1 MSHILQDD
9 PSRFVMLPVKYPDLH
24 KRYEQQLSCF
34 WNSKEIDLENDDVGF
49 NNLNEAEQN
58 FLLQILGFFAA
69 SDGLVVENI
78 MLNFQ
83 SEVMESSAR
92 AFYAIQ
98 NAIEVIH
105 GETYALLIEK
115 FAPDEEQRNELFQAI
130 ENHASTKAKAQW
142 ALERMKR
149 NSDEDKLTDFSKRL
163 IAFACVEGIMFSSSF
178 CAIFFLK
185 NRGDELPGLFLSNQ
199 FISRDEGLHRD
210 FAVDLYKHFP
220 KLPRG
225 DVESIIRSAVE
236 VEQEFVR
243 EILPDKKIRG
253 MNSQLMCTYV
263 EYVANNL
270 MRALGYSNIYPDS
283 KLPPAF
289 NFMQMISLEG
299 KTNFFEKR
307 VSEYSLAG
315 VGQSTE
321 SNTFSLDSSF

>member
-1 MSHILQDD
+1 MTHILSDD
-9 PSRFVMLPVKYPDLH
+9 PNRYVMLPIKHSELH

-34 WNSKEIDLENDDVGF
+34 WNTNEVDLSKDDIGF
-49 NNLNEAEQN
+49 NQLTAAEQK

-83 SEVMESSAR
+83 SEVMVSEAR

-105 GETYALLIEK
+105 GQQYALLIEK
-115 FAPDEEQRNELFQAI
+115 FAPDMERRNELYQAI
-130 ENHASTKAKAQW
+130 ENHASTKAKANW
-142 ALERMKR
+142 ALERMKK
-149 NSDEDKLTDFSKRL
+149 NMDEDKLTDFSKRL
-163 IAFACVEGIMFSSSF
+163 ISFACVEGIMFSSSF
-178 CAIFFLK
+178 CSIFYFK
-185 NRGDELPGLFLSNQ
+185 NRGDDLPGLFLSNE

-220 KLPRG
+220 KLPRE
-225 DVESIIRSAVE
+225 DVEAIIRSAVN

-253 MNSQLMCTYV
+253 MNSNLMCTYV
-263 EYVANNL
+263 EYVADNL
-270 MRALGYSNIYPDS
+270 MRALGYKNIYGS
-283 KLPPAF
+283 KLPMLF
-289 NFMQMISLEG
+289 NFMHSISLEG

-307 VSEYSLAG
+307 VSEYGLAG

-321 SNTFSLDSSF
+321 SNTFSLNSSF

>member
-9 PSRFVMLPVKYPDLH
+9 PSRFVMLPIKYPDLH

-34 WNSKEIDLENDDVGF
+34 WNTKEIDLENDDEGF
-49 NNLNEAEQN
+49 NNLNKAEQK

-105 GETYALLIEK
+105 GETYALLIQK
-115 FAPDEEQRNELFQAI
+115 FTKNEEERTKLFQAI
-130 ENHASTKAKAQW
+130 ENHKSTKAKADW
-142 ALERMKR
+142 ALQRMKR
-149 NSDEDKLTDFSKRL
+149 NSEEDKLTDFSKRL
-163 IAFACVEGIMFSSSF
+163 ISFSCVEGIMFSSSF
-178 CAIFFLK
+178 CAVFYFK
-185 NRGDELPGLFLSNQ
+185 NRGDPMPGLYLSNE

-220 KLPRG
+220 KLPRE
-225 DVESIIRSAVE
+225 DVEAIVRSSVE
-236 VEQEFVR
+236 VEKDFVR

-253 MNSQLMCTYV
+253 MNSELMCTYV
-263 EYVANNL
+263 EFVADNL
-270 MRALGYSNIYPDS
+270 MRALGYANIFNA
-283 KLPPAF
+283 KLPPLF

-299 KTNFFEKR
+299 KTNFFERR

-315 VGQSTE
+315 VGQSVE

>member
-9 PSRFVMLPVKYPDLH
+9 PSRFVMLPIKYPDLH

-34 WNSKEIDLENDDVGF
+34 WNTKEIDLENDDEGF
-49 NNLNEAEQN
+49 NNLNKAEQK

-105 GETYALLIEK
+105 GETYALLIQK
-115 FAPDEEQRNELFQAI
+115 FTKNEEERTKLFQAI
-130 ENHASTKAKAQW
+130 ENHKSTKAKADW
-142 ALERMKR
+142 ALQRMKR
-149 NSDEDKLTDFSKRL
+149 NNEEDKLTDFSKRL
-163 IAFACVEGIMFSSSF
+163 ISFSCVEGIMFSSSF
-178 CAIFFLK
+178 CAVFYFK
-185 NRGDELPGLFLSNQ
+185 NRGDPMPGLYLSNE

-220 KLPRG
+220 KLPRE
-225 DVESIIRSAVE
+225 DVEAIVRSSVE
-236 VEQEFVR
+236 VEKDFVR

-253 MNSQLMCTYV
+253 MNSELMCTYV
-263 EYVANNL
+263 EFVADNL
-270 MRALGYSNIYPDS
+270 MRALGYANIFNA
-283 KLPPAF
+283 KLPPLF

-299 KTNFFEKR
+299 KTNFFERR

-315 VGQSTE
+315 VGQSVE

>member
-1 MSHILQDD
+1 MTHILSDD
-9 PSRFVMLPVKYPDLH
+9 PNRYVMLPIKHSELH

-34 WNSKEIDLENDDVGF
+34 WNTNEVDLSKDDIGF
-49 NNLNEAEQN
+49 NQLTGAEQK
-58 FLLQILGFFAA
+58 FLLQILGFFAS

-83 SEVMESSAR
+83 SEVMVSEAR

-105 GETYALLIEK
+105 GQQYALLIEK
-115 FAPDEEQRNELFQAI
+115 FAPDMERRNELYQAI
-130 ENHASTKAKAQW
+130 ENHASTKAKANW
-142 ALERMKR
+142 ALERMKK
-149 NSDEDKLTDFSKRL
+149 NMDEDKLTDFSKRL
-163 IAFACVEGIMFSSSF
+163 ISFACVEGIMFSSSF
-178 CAIFFLK
+178 CSIFYFK
-185 NRGDELPGLFLSNQ
+185 NRGDDLPGLFLSNE

-225 DVESIIRSAVE
+225 EVEAIIRSAVN

-243 EILPDKKIRG
+243 EILPDNKIRG
-253 MNSQLMCTYV
+253 MNSNLMCTYV
-263 EYVANNL
+263 EFVADNL
-270 MRALGYSNIYPDS
+270 MRALGYKNIYGS
-283 KLPPAF
+283 KLPMLF
-289 NFMQMISLEG
+289 NFMHSISLEG

-321 SNTFSLDSSF
+321 SNTFSLNSSF